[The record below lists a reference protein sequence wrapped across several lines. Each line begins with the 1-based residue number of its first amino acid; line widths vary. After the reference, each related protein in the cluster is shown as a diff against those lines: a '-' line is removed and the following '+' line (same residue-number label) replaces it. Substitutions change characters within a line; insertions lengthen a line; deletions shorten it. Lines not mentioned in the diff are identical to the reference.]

1 MAKTAAQV
9 QAWVLAL
16 EAERHDTSWRK
27 PRPVV
32 ERYAPE
38 AAKPPVIPRKAKPE
52 STVSQKQRDQIM
64 FHAGRYAAGARDE
77 QATQANAAVGKLIH
91 GGK

>member
-1 MAKTAAQV
+1 M
-9 QAWVLAL
+9 AL

-27 PRPVV
+27 PQVQ

-38 AAKPPVIPRKAKPE
+38 APKPPVIARKPKPE
-52 STVSQKQRDQIM
+52 STISQKQRDQIM

-77 QATQANAAVGKLIH
+77 AATKANAAVGKVIH
-91 GGK
+91 SKN